1 MTLIEILRKRAE
13 CQAATPDLPRLV
25 IREMILSFDDAGRL
39 RIEFNDATFFEAS
52 PGEAAQLTNW
62 FADLASSAT
71 AHPPPEPD
79 VEFKPEPIKDGGF
92 NRPVSSGANSSDRSA
107 VR

>member
-13 CQAATPDLPRLV
+13 CELAKPDLPSV
-25 IREMILSFDDAGRL
+25 KIRGIKFSFDDGGRL
-39 RIEFNDATFFEAS
+39 CIEFDNETEYCEMVPD
-52 PGEAAQLTNW
+52 EAAQLTNW

-71 AHPPPEPD
+71 APPAPEPD

-92 NRPVSSGANSSDRSA
+92 R
-107 VR
+107 